1 MNNNSLNICILAAGK
16 GTRMNSDIPK
26 VLHEINNKPIIHYV
40 IEKSLSLNPELTVL
54 IIGYKKDLIKKSVE
68 NFDVNF
74 AYQNEQ
80 KGTAHAVEQCIEQLK
95 HSKGET
101 LILSGDVPLIS
112 IKTLSKLIAIHKKN
126 KSLASIL
133 SANIDN
139 PYGYGRIIR
148 DKHDN
153 FIRIVEHK
161 DANPTELLINEINS
175 GIYIFNTE
183 ILCNKIPLIKN
194 NNKQAEYYLTDIF
207 EFISNKNV
215 SIYTTNNINEI
226 NGINTIEQLKN
237 IEKQL

>member
-1 MNNNSLNICILAAGK
+1 MNSESLNICILAAGK

-26 VLHEINNKPIIHYV
+26 VLHEINKKPIIHYV
-40 IEKSLSLNPELTVL
+40 IEKSLLLNPELTIL
-54 IIGYKKDLIKKSVE
+54 IIGYKKELVEKSVQ

-80 KGTAHAVEQCIEQLK
+80 KGTAHAVEQCIDQLQY
-95 HSKGET
+95 SKGET

-112 IKTLSKLIAIHKKN
+112 IKTLSKLITIHKKN

-148 DKHDN
+148 DQNNN
-153 FIRIVEHK
+153 FIKIVEHK
-161 DANPTELLINEINS
+161 DANPEELLINEINS

-183 ILCNKIPLIKN
+183 ILCDKISSIKN
-194 NNKQAEYYLTDIF
+194 NNNQAEYYLTDIF
-207 EFISNKNV
+207 EFINNSDV
-215 SIYTTNNINEI
+215 SIYTTNNIDEI

-237 IEKQL
+237 IESQL